1 MHGEGL
7 EAWFILDIYRH
18 LSLHLML
25 LAEWYHIY
33 QHWQKCN
40 KLVTEFVAN
49 SQHLGTEYKF
59 SGFLD
64 QVICYDCLTCGLAH
78 TSCPGLEHHLLSTAG
93 KGWTSSAPHRV
104 WQRCF

>member
-1 MHGEGL
+1 
-7 EAWFILDIYRH
+7 
-18 LSLHLML
+18 ML
-25 LAEWYHIY
+25 LAEWYHLY

-49 SQHLGTEYKF
+49 LQHLGTEYKF

-64 QVICYDCLTCGLAH
+64 EVICYDCITCGLAH

-93 KGWTSSAPHRV
+93 KGWASSAPQKV
-104 WQRCF
+104 WQRWSKGITELVSEYVEVF